1 MFIESKKPNDSI
13 NVLEF
18 RLYSADAKY
27 RCHIQPEPS
36 GYEPYGGVIKFNETN
51 AACIAFR
58 DSRELDQLIKI
69 LQDFRDGCY
78 GIVGEW
84 RKEN

>member
-13 NVLEF
+13 NVLGF

-27 RCHIQPEPS
+27 RCYIQPEPS
-36 GYEPYGGVIKFNETN
+36 GCEPYGGFINFNENN

-58 DSRELDQLIKI
+58 DSRELDELIRL
-69 LQDFRDGCY
+69 LQKFRNGCH
-78 GIVGEW
+78 GFIGNWEEV
-84 RKEN
+84 

>member
-18 RLYSADAKY
+18 RLYSADAKF
-27 RCHIQPEPS
+27 RCYIQPEP
-36 GYEPYGGVIKFNETN
+36 YGGFIKFNETN

-58 DSRELDQLIKI
+58 DSRELDQLIRL
-69 LQDFRDGCY
+69 LQKFRNDCHGFI
-78 GIVGEW
+78 GDWEEV
-84 RKEN
+84 